1 MKIRYKMGADCFDAA
16 NAASGARLN
25 REAIEAAFQRVAEYR
40 DTLKQSGQIDGM
52 ADKLKSFAE
61 REAERT
67 KIAAAMSKRHAAL
80 NILVRDRQTAAIEG
94 MIKAGLRPSEAIRA
108 ILEGTQDGVENARV
122 SVAAMTGSYERR
134 YVGGLMA
141 ELQRERPH
149 LLHVINDPKFDADIM
164 REMVELREG
173 GKPGITGND
182 DAKFV
187 AKTFA
192 SYYELSR
199 TDLNRLGASIGK
211 LDGYAGAQGHD
222 DIKMIKAGKDQWIT
236 DILPK
241 LDIARMFPD
250 AESPKEIDEVLRGIY
265 DTITSGMP
273 AKPTPGELGQR
284 VNPANMAKRLGKS
297 RVLHFKDA
305 DAALAYR
312 DKYGYGN
319 TVSGV
324 VGQLRNAARMAA
336 NMEMLGPN
344 PEVMF
349 TSLVDGLRRKI
360 NDASISQ
367 ADLDGKIAKIDR
379 DIAAVNTIP
388 SRSQSNGKDVVPGMR
403 SALDVGELSPSQ
415 KKYRIARL
423 EARKEEL
430 KASGFLS
437 EAEKAERSKGLDS
450 QAGILRS
457 SFDVASGLASRPV
470 SVTAASIGAD
480 IRAGQSMAKLGGA
493 IFSSL
498 GGDPI
503 TAGIAAQF
511 RGSGFFKGFVAQFDG
526 ILEGRTAG
534 EKAEIGFLMGEGMD
548 GFLGKIVAPAA
559 AIDGPVGKM
568 ARLQESFFKFNG
580 LTWFTDKMRSA
591 AGRMI
596 SAEMAMRAKSAYADL
611 PPNYRHVLGLHG
623 ITEKHW
629 EAIRKIDARVVKGKD
644 FITPDMARN
653 LPDEAI
659 DGLASD
665 RIAKANADLDSRI
678 KSRNAASDKEAEWVA
693 GRKAKL
699 DEWQAEADN
708 RLESMLAGNEI
719 RTAIEKQTAERQ
731 IELEKAKIEAAQV
744 DVEMLDAARGI
755 AQGDIRNLLDAV
767 ADGSDALKIA
777 EKTDAIL
784 NRIGGKELRAGE
796 SLGTRR
802 QRAQMRIR
810 QLEKDIA
817 AFDRKA
823 AKKDK
828 AAIGAVNE
836 RFQARVKELNAFI
849 DKSFSREQARLE
861 AEAKDIDAQP
871 ERIASIY
878 DDARRDLELALGRFA
893 ADETSYGVVEV
904 DNSTRRMMYRGNRPG
919 TTSGELLRFMW
930 QFKGFPAAFTNRVWG
945 RALYGHRKDASWM
958 LERLPHIGTILAGM
972 AMGGYVSMVMKDLSK
987 GYWPPR
993 NPADPAT
1000 WAAAI
1005 LQGGAMG
1012 IYGDYLF
1019 AQTNRFGGGPLDTL
1033 AGPTIGAGTD
1043 ALEIGLAAKEYL
1055 TGKITGEE
1063 ANFPEARA
1071 LTLAI
1076 NNTPFANLAY
1086 VRPALD
1092 YLFINSMREAASPG
1106 YMRKQNQRRMK
1117 DFQQTKAP
1125 FLPNSLRPF
1134 N

>member
-1 MKIRYKMGADCFDAA
+1 MKIRYKMGAECFDAA
-16 NAASGARLN
+16 NKASGERLN

-40 DTLKQSGQIDGM
+40 ESLKASGQIDGM

-149 LLHVINDPKFDADIM
+149 LLHMLNDPKFDVDIM

-324 VGQLRNAARMAA
+324 FGQLRNAARMAA

-349 TSLVDGLRRKI
+349 TSLVDNLARRI
-360 NDASISQ
+360 NNDAT
-367 ADLDGKIAKIDR
+367 L
-379 DIAAVNTIP
+379 
-388 SRSQSNGKDVVPGMR
+388 
-403 SALDVGELSPSQ
+403 SA
-415 KKYRIARL
+415 
-423 EARKEEL
+423 
-430 KASGFLS
+430 
-437 EAEKAERSKGLDS
+437 AEKQVRTKGLNAE
-450 QAGILRS
+450 AGILRS

-470 SVTAASIGAD
+470 SVTAASIGSD
-480 IRAGQSMAKLGGA
+480 VRAAQSMGKLGGA

-498 GGDPI
+498 GGDPL

-548 GFLGKIVAPAA
+548 GFLGQIVAPAA
-559 AIDGPVGKM
+559 AVDGPVGRM
-568 ARLQESFFKFNG
+568 ARLQESFFKWNG

-629 EAIRKIDARVVKGKD
+629 EAIRKIDTRIVKGKD

-653 LPDEAI
+653 LPD
-659 DGLASD
+659 
-665 RIAKANADLDSRI
+665 
-678 KSRNAASDKEAEWVA
+678 
-693 GRKAKL
+693 
-699 DEWQAEADN
+699 
-708 RLESMLAGNEI
+708 
-719 RTAIEKQTAERQ
+719 
-731 IELEKAKIEAAQV
+731 
-744 DVEMLDAARGI
+744 
-755 AQGDIRNLLDAV
+755 DAV
-767 ADGSDALKIA
+767 AGLGRTADDG
-777 EKTDAIL
+777 
-784 NRIGGKELRAGE
+784 
-796 SLGTRR
+796 
-802 QRAQMRIR
+802 
-810 QLEKDIA
+810 
-817 AFDRKA
+817 
-823 AKKDK
+823 
-828 AAIGAVNE
+828 
-836 RFQARVKELNAFI
+836 
-849 DKSFSREQARLE
+849 RL
-861 AEAKDIDAQP
+861 Q
-871 ERIASIY
+871 
-878 DDARRDLELALGRFA
+878 LELAMGRFA

-904 DNSTRRMMYRGNRPG
+904 DNSTRRMMYRGTRPG
-919 TTSGELLRFMW
+919 TVSGELLRLIW

-1000 WAAAI
+1000 WTAAV

-1033 AGPTIGAGTD
+1033 AGPTIGAGSD
-1043 ALEIGLAAKEYL
+1043 ALEIALAAKEYL

-1086 VRPALD
+1086 IRPALD
-1092 YLFINSMREAASPG
+1092 YLFLNSMREAASPG
-1106 YMRKQNQRRMK
+1106 YMRKQNQRRLK
-1117 DFQQTKAP
+1117 DFGQTKAP
-1125 FLPNSLRPF
+1125 FLPSSLRPF